1 MEAGD
6 RVRCINAGSTLL
18 IEGRLYTISDR
29 MEIDPVIGTK
39 GDTLYEVKELPGQ
52 LWASWRFLPTR
63 EIAP

>member
-6 RVRCINAGSTLL
+6 RVRCVRSGSTLL

-29 MEIDPVIGTK
+29 MEIDPMIGTK

-52 LWASWRFLPTR
+52 LWASWRFLPTMK
-63 EIAP
+63 ELP